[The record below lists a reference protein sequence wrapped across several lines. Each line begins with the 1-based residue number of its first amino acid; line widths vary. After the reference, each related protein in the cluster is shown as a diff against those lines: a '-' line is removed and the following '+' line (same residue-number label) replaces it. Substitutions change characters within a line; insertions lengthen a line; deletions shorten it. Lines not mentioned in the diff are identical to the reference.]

1 VIRASRPGRP
11 LVIAA
16 STVVVLGAAAT
27 GGWLTLF
34 HSTGIELPPDGWAP
48 AAAILAGS
56 GIDGLADGSAAD
68 AQFSD
73 PFAVA
78 IGPDGATYVAD
89 GGDSNSIRRI
99 SVDGFVSTV
108 GGGQEGFRDGI
119 GAMARLNTPSGIAV
133 DGDGTIYVADT
144 GNHAIRRITPF
155 GRVGTLAGNGRPGW
169 RDGYGRGAQ
178 FDGPM
183 GLALEPR
190 GLLVADAYN
199 DRIRLVTRAG
209 FVTTL
214 AGRGGPGLQDGLA
227 LEAAFDTPTGIA
239 AANGDVYVADTGN
252 DVVRRIDTS
261 GIVTT
266 LGASGGAVVGL
277 SRPTGIAVAADGRAY
292 VSDRRT
298 RILELLTGGR
308 ARVLAG
314 GSPGFSNGI
323 GGAIRFRNPTG
334 IAVRHDGAVIVAD
347 AGNHLVR
354 LLDLPSRLGST
365 LPAPPEI
372 APGFDLV
379 RFARMPLIW
388 PVDPLEGPHEIAGTI
403 GEARGNAGGEG
414 RERFHAGIDI
424 HAPYGANVFA
434 IRDAKIDLP
443 IAAGA
448 FDLLNEFLSAG
459 PVTYV
464 HIRVARDRLGLPLR
478 PDLMPLAFD
487 AAGLPSRVRV
497 RRGSRIRA
505 GDLIGTINRFQ
516 HVHLNV
522 GPAGEEANPLLVG
535 LPQFRDTIPPTIAPK
550 GVEMVGINGDPIAAR
565 VHGRVPVCGLVNIVV
580 EAWDRMDGN
589 AQTRRL
595 GAFRLGYQV
604 LDSHE
609 QPAPGFEQP
618 RVTLEFDKLPSDAD
632 APRTIYAPGSGI
644 PFYGTRRTRFRYVVT
659 TRVEDGRAV
668 DTPWDSSTVPPG
680 HYIVRVLVADAEGN
694 EAIAGRD
701 LPIVVMADELTG
713 SGSQGRRVAE

>member
-1 VIRASRPGRP
+1 M
-11 LVIAA
+11 
-16 STVVVLGAAAT
+16 
-27 GGWLTLF
+27 
-34 HSTGIELPPDGWAP
+34 
-48 AAAILAGS
+48 
-56 GIDGLADGSAAD
+56 DGSAAD

-78 IGPDGATYVAD
+78 VGPDGATYVAD

-99 SVDGFVSTV
+99 SPDGTVSTV
-108 GGGQEGFRDGI
+108 AGGQEGFRDGI
-119 GAMARLNTPSGIAV
+119 AAMARLNTPSGVAV

-155 GRVGTLAGNGRPGW
+155 GRVSTLAGNGRPGW
-169 RDGYGRGAQ
+169 RDGYRRDAQ

-199 DRIRLVTRAG
+199 DRIRLVTRTG

-214 AGRGGPGLQDGLA
+214 AGRGGPALQDGLA

-239 AANGDVYVADTGN
+239 AANGEVYVADTGN
-252 DVVRRIDTS
+252 DVVRRINAG

-266 LGASGGAVVGL
+266 LGASGGTVVGL
-277 SRPTGIAVAADGRAY
+277 SRPTGIAVGADGRIC
-292 VSDRRT
+292 VTDRRT

-314 GSPGFSNGI
+314 GAVGFANGL

-334 IAVRHDGAVIVAD
+334 IAVRPDGAVIVAD

-354 LLDLPSRLGST
+354 LLDVPSRLGSMPPSP
-365 LPAPPEI
+365 PAI
-372 APGFDLV
+372 APGFNLL
-379 RFARMPLIW
+379 RFARVPLIW
-388 PVDPLEGPHEIAGTI
+388 PVDPLEGPHEVAGTI

-424 HAPYGANVFA
+424 HAPEGAEVFA
-434 IRDAKIDLP
+434 VRDAKIDLP

-448 FDLLNEFLSAG
+448 FGLLNEFLSVG

-464 HIRVARDRLGLPLR
+464 HIRVARDRRGLPLR
-478 PDLMPLAFD
+478 PDVMPLAFD
-487 AAGLPSRVRV
+487 AAGLPSRVRI

-505 GDLIGTINRFQ
+505 GDVIGTINRFQ

-550 GVEMVGINGDPIAAR
+550 GVEIVGINGDPIAAR
-565 VHGRVPVCGLVNIVV
+565 VRGRVPVCGLVNIVV

-595 GAFRLGYQV
+595 GPFRLGYQV

-609 QPAPGFEQP
+609 QPVPGFEQP
-618 RVTLEFDKLPSDAD
+618 RVTLEFDKLPSDTD
-632 APRTIYAPGSGI
+632 APRIIYAPGSGI

-680 HYIVRVLVADAEGN
+680 QVHCSRPGRGCGRQRGDCGPRSSDRRDGGLTSVRPIDGRGPDFRLRSEASADRRSLGGGWLVGPESRMSRTD
-694 EAIAGRD
+694 EAIRLDARG
-701 LPIVVMADELTG
+701 
-713 SGSQGRRVAE
+713 